1 MARIDERSRR
11 EMHDSLV
18 HVHGE
23 QVADTLMELLPADGW
38 ADMAT
43 KQDLAHTREV
53 LGARIDTLETSMLAG
68 FSVIDERFKGV
79 DERFKGIDGRFNSI
93 DGRFNSID
101 ERFKGI
107 DERLRGV
114 DRRFVALESTI
125 DERFDR
131 MDTRIDAIHA
141 RLDGLVVEMNKQ
153 TWRLVTAMLA
163 AVVAVAG
170 LPQVLEHT
178 LG

>member
-18 HVHGE
+18 RVHGE
-23 QVADTLMELLPADGW
+23 QVAETLMQLLPADGW

-43 KQDLAHTREV
+43 KQDLAHIREV
-53 LGARIDTLETSMLAG
+53 LGTRIDTLETSMLAQ
-68 FSVIDERFKGV
+68 FKVI
-79 DERFKGIDGRFNSI
+79 DERFKGIDGRF
-93 DGRFNSID
+93 
-101 ERFKGI
+101 
-107 DERLRGV
+107 
-114 DRRFVALESTI
+114 VALESTI
-125 DERFDR
+125 TERFKAADA
-131 MDTRIDAIHA
+131 RIAA
-141 RLDGLVVEMNKQ
+141 VESRLEGLVLREMNKQ

-163 AVVAVAG
+163 AIIAVAG